1 MVELFIL
8 WNVAAARADGG
19 QDNDFS
25 SGAIGVWIV
34 LQILIWP
41 LSMFLLLWQRF
52 GLRWYT
58 SLIVASAFTLIGFL
72 LWADSFYYVVGMVA
86 AVVAACVVANEVVSN
101 S

>member
-1 MVELFIL
+1 MIELFIL
-8 WNVAAARADGG
+8 WNVAAARADSGE
-19 QDNDFS
+19 DNDFT

-41 LSMFLLLWQRF
+41 LSVFLLLWQRL

-58 SLIVASAFTLIGFL
+58 SLITASAFTLIGYL
-72 LWADSFYYVVGMVA
+72 LWADNFYLLVGMIA
-86 AVVAACVVANEVVSN
+86 AVAAACVVANEVVSD